1 MSVPSMVAHYSVD
14 RELGRGAMGVV
25 YLGRDSRLGRSVAM
39 KTMPAQV
46 HDDPVRR
53 ARFEREATTLAA
65 VNHPNI
71 AAIFD
76 IAEADGALYL
86 ILEYVEGPTLRE
98 RISATGGAN
107 GSLPL
112 EQSLDICRQIAA
124 GVGAAHAAGV
134 VHRDLKP
141 DNVKIRPDG
150 VVKILDFG
158 IARAS
163 MGPATGSGTRGGD
176 APTVEI
182 DRSTASTVVGSIMGT
197 PGYMSPEQARGESVG
212 MPSDVWSMSCMV
224 FECLTGTLAFPGSTI
239 ADALAATLT
248 SEPPWEMM
256 PARTPR
262 RVIDL
267 LKKCLVKDAKRRFG
281 DANEVRMELEAAIAD
296 LRNPSQSSMGTVMPG
311 TMMAGGGTGFGT
323 VTMARIA
330 DDDPN
335 APPKGNIPDD
345 SLVPMS
351 PAVAPFVGHDSLVRE
366 LMQSFR
372 ATRLVTLTGPAG
384 VGATRIALR
393 AAGPLREEF
402 AKVGGAW
409 IVDAA
414 PVGDREF
421 IEQAT
426 ILAMGAKR
434 RPAEPALDAL
444 MRRISTTPTLLIMD
458 QCALMPTA
466 CAALINS
473 LLPIC
478 PALRVLAI
486 SGEAFGIEGELAMP
500 VPPLGAPMPEEAGSD
515 GARGRFDAGKLFME
529 RAAVAGRPIESSD
542 AAAVARI
549 CHRLQGWPLAVE
561 LAAAMT
567 PSVEPAAL
575 ESALEQR
582 VLLAQ
587 ISSPDRLTR
596 MMIEWVY
603 DQLSSVD
610 RGLLHRMAMF
620 SGWVSPRTLTAISGA
635 PDSFPD
641 PASDSIVGGPITA
654 AELKVHDLACKLAA
668 RGLVRHKPAKG
679 GDVLASRFRIHDG
692 VRAYARDLMQAAG
705 AAPLGRRLAHYST
718 RLLAQAIPRI
728 DGPGRAGWFAR
739 LEQDHATITAALDF
753 ADDAARV
760 ELRELIGAWRNARE
774 F

>member
-1 MSVPSMVAHYSVD
+1 MSVPTTVAHYSVE

-25 YLGRDSRLGRSVAM
+25 YLGRDSRLGRSVAL

-86 ILEYVEGPTLRE
+86 ILEYVEGPTLRD

-112 EQSLDICRQIAA
+112 EQALDMCRQIAA

-163 MGPATGSGTRGGD
+163 MGPSANTGTRGGD

-212 MPSDVWSMSCMV
+212 MPSDVWSMACIA

-267 LKKCLVKDAKRRFG
+267 LKKCMIKDARRRFG
-281 DANEVRMELEAAIAD
+281 DASEARIEFEAAIAD
-296 LRNPSQSSMGTVMPG
+296 LRNPQPSMGTVMPG
-311 TMMAGGGTGFGT
+311 TMMGGMPSFGT
-323 VTMARIA
+323 VSMSRIA

-351 PAVAPFVGHDSLVRE
+351 PTVAPFVGHDSLVRE
-366 LMQSFR
+366 IMQSFR

-402 AKVGGAW
+402 AKAGGAW

-486 SGEAFGIEGELAMP
+486 SGEAFGIEGELALP
-500 VPPLGAPMPEEAGSD
+500 VPSLGAPMPEDAGSE

-549 CHRLQGWPLAVE
+549 CHKLQGWPLAVE

-567 PSVEPAAL
+567 PTLEPAGL
-575 ESALEQR
+575 EAALEQR
-582 VLLAQ
+582 LLLTQVAT
-587 ISSPDRLTR
+587 PDRLTR
-596 MMIEWVY
+596 LMIEWVY

-668 RGLVRHKPAKG
+668 RGLVRHRPGRG

-692 VRAYARDLMQAAG
+692 VRGYARDLMQSAG
-705 AAPLGRRLAHYST
+705 AAPLGRRLAHYAT

-728 DGPGRAGWFAR
+728 EGPGRAGWFAR